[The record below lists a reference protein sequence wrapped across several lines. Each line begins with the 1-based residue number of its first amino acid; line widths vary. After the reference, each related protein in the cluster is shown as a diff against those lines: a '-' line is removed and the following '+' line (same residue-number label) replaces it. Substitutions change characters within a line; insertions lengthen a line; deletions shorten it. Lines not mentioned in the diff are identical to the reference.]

1 MIIVIIFIILFI
13 LSGFIRT
20 HITLTE
26 IKEQNMDKNNFPT
39 PNDNNQEYIKLNE
52 FYSSNDY
59 IIITE
64 QEGDYQKFVIKRR
77 K

>member
-1 MIIVIIFIILFI
+1 MKIIIFIFLFI

-20 HITLTE
+20 YITLTE

-39 PNDNNQEYIKLNE
+39 PDNNQEYIKLNE

-64 QEGDYQKFVIKRR
+64 QEGDYQKFVIRRR

>member
-1 MIIVIIFIILFI
+1 MKIIIFIFLLI

-20 HITLTE
+20 YITLTE
-26 IKEQNMDKNNFPT
+26 IKEQNMDKNNLPT
-39 PNDNNQEYIKLNE
+39 PDNNQEYIKLNE

-64 QEGDYQKFVIKRR
+64 QEGDYQKFVIRRR

>member
-1 MIIVIIFIILFI
+1 
-13 LSGFIRT
+13 
-20 HITLTE
+20 
-26 IKEQNMDKNNFPT
+26 MDKNNFPT
-39 PNDNNQEYIKLNE
+39 PDNNQEYIKLNE

-64 QEGDYQKFVIKRR
+64 QEGDHQKFVIRRR